1 MSKTSGISEITP
13 KGIMGHASQKE
24 MRHSPLQQKIFAELM
39 AKNFLNFVKGINLE
53 IQKAQQMPNRVNPKK
68 SMQDTL

>member
-24 MRHSPLQQKIFAELM
+24 MRHSPLQQKIFGELM

-53 IQKAQQMPNRVNPKK
+53 IQKAQ
-68 SMQDTL
+68 